1 MAVRHAKKAA
11 KSATRKTSIHSPQ
24 VIYLYGISALAKAT
38 VKLPGVDG
46 IASVAA
52 FRTGAFTCWISRVD
66 AKEFGSELAHRME
79 NLDWLANASVRH
91 QRVVGALAAKVTIL
105 PARFGTVF
113 LSEESL
119 QSHVSEQRPT
129 LAKRLKHLDGAE
141 EWGVKV
147 FRRAQAAATVEASS
161 GADYLRQ
168 KAALLKKDGP
178 RELDA
183 DVVAFAKALPSIA
196 RDSAPAGKVSSVQS
210 DLEWQASFL
219 VPRSHRKQWDALLKE
234 YARVWGAQ
242 REIECTGPWPPY
254 SFVS

>member
-1 MAVRHAKKAA
+1 
-11 KSATRKTSIHSPQ
+11 
-24 VIYLYGISALAKAT
+24 
-38 VKLPGVDG
+38 
-46 IASVAA
+46 
-52 FRTGAFTCWISRVD
+52 
-66 AKEFGSELAHRME
+66 ME

-91 QRVVGALAAKVTIL
+91 QRVVGALAAKITVL

-113 LSEESL
+113 LSESSL
-119 QSHVSEQRPT
+119 QSHIATQKPP
-129 LAKRLKHLDGAE
+129 LAKRLKHLDGAD

-147 FRRAQAAATVEASS
+147 LRREQAAATVDASG

-183 DVVAFAKALPSIA
+183 DIVAFARALQSVA
-196 RDSAPAGKVSSVQS
+196 RDSAPAGKVSSGQS
-210 DLEWQASFL
+210 NLEWQASFL
-219 VPRSHRKQWDALLKE
+219 VPRSRRKRWDAVLKE
-234 YARVWGAQ
+234 YASRWGTQ

>member
-1 MAVRHAKKAA
+1 
-11 KSATRKTSIHSPQ
+11 
-24 VIYLYGISALAKAT
+24 VIYLYGISSPGRAGL
-38 VKLPGVDG
+38 KLPGIDG
-46 IASVAA
+46 VAPVEAS
-52 FRTGAFTCWISRVD
+52 RIGGFTAWISRVD
-66 AKEFGSELAHRME
+66 AKEFGAELAQRME

-91 QRVVGALAAKVTIL
+91 QRVVGALAAKITVL

-113 LSEESL
+113 VSEDSL
-119 QSHVSEQRPT
+119 QSHITELKPT
-129 LAKRLKHLDGAE
+129 LAKRLKHLDGAD
-141 EWGVKV
+141 EWGVKL
-147 FRRAQAAATVEASS
+147 FRRAQAAATVDASS

-183 DVVAFAKALPSIA
+183 DVVAFAKALQSVA
-196 RDSAPAGKVSSVQS
+196 RDSRPAGKASSGQS

-219 VPRSHRKQWDALLKE
+219 VPRSRRKQWDAVLKE
-234 YARVWGAQ
+234 YASRWGAQ

>member
-1 MAVRHAKKAA
+1 MAVESAKRSA
-11 KSATRKTSIHSPQ
+11 KSRNKPARDAGQ
-24 VIYLYGISALAKAT
+24 VIYLYGISAPGKFT
-38 VKLPGVDG
+38 VRAVGVDG
-46 IASVAA
+46 TAAVAPEAIGDFIA
-52 FRTGAFTCWISRVD
+52 WISRVD
-66 AKEFGSELAHRME
+66 AKEFGTELAQRME

-91 QRVVGALAAKVTIL
+91 QRVVGALAEKTTVL

-113 LSEESL
+113 LSEKSL
-119 QSHVSEQRPT
+119 QAHVIEQKPT
-129 LAKRLKHLDGAE
+129 LAARLKHLTDTD
-141 EWGVKV
+141 EWGIKV
-147 FRRAQAAATVEASS
+147 FRRAQSPVTVEASS

-183 DVVAFAKALPSIA
+183 EVVAFAKALQAVA
-196 RDSAPAGKVSSVQS
+196 RDSAPAGKVSSGQS

-219 VPRSHRKQWDALLKE
+219 VPRSRRKQWDKVLKD
-234 YARVWGAQ
+234 YATRWGAQ